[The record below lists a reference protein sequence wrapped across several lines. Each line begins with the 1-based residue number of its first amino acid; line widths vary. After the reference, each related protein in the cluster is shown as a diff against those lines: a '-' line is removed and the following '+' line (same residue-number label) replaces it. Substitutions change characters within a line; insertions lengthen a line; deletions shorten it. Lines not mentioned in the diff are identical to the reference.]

1 MNSNFF
7 FKKKNLKLNK
17 IFSNKYLTNNFL
29 VNNVKPLHLA
39 QKNDITFYILNRKKK
54 AFNVAFNI

>member
-39 QKNDITFYILNRKKK
+39 QKNDITFFDL
-54 AFNVAFNI
+54 

>member
-7 FKKKNLKLNK
+7 LKKNLKLNK

-39 QKNDITFYILNRKKK
+39 QKNDITFLIL
-54 AFNVAFNI
+54 